1 MFKIDEW
8 VIYYQFLDAQ
18 SETLR
23 KGKKAVIL
31 DKLPDNRYEIYI
43 DDPDLDEKWRRKI
56 VNEENLKPV
65 D

>member
-43 DDPDLDEKWRRKI
+43 DDPDLDEQWRRKI
-56 VNEENLKPV
+56 VNVENLTPI